1 MVNKAVRYYLFSFQF
16 VPDWFAAQQ
25 QIDLWYDKNCV
36 YNDNEMIKWYD
47 SYKARKSQQAEIKEE
62 LLPIA
67 WHPDR
72 MMDWYM
78 SEDEKT
84 FWR

>member
-1 MVNKAVRYYLFSFQF
+1 MRWLSGTIV
-16 VPDWFAAQQ
+16 
-25 QIDLWYDKNCV
+25 
-36 YNDNEMIKWYD
+36 
-47 SYKARKSQQAEIKEE
+47 KARKSQQAEIKEE
-62 LLPIA
+62 LSPIA